1 MSTDDDRAPRLVSL
15 PSDQDASG
23 RSFGAA
29 ELEALAEVIASGT
42 LTSTKGKH
50 VARLEQA
57 VADRL
62 GVAHAIATSSGTS
75 AIHAAVAAVDPE
87 PGDEIIT
94 TSITDMGGLAPLLY
108 QGAIPV
114 FADVDPHSLLVTPE
128 SVEAVWSE
136 RTRAVIVTHL
146 FGAPCDLAAF
156 RALCD
161 RLGVALIEDA
171 AQAWLTESS
180 GRLAGTVGDL
190 GCFSLQ
196 QGKHLTTGEGGI
208 VVTND
213 AALARRVRLWVNKAW
228 PYGEA
233 GPDHEFLALNARLSE
248 LQGAVGHTQ
257 FAKLDDM
264 VAARCA
270 SASVASAGLA
280 SIAGLEVPVVRSGD
294 RHTYWKFALDVDPEV
309 IPGGSVG
316 LAVELR
322 LDGVQ
327 SAPRY
332 IQKPAFAT
340 RVFTEQRTFG
350 SSRWPFTLARPDA
363 VDYDPSRFP
372 GTFAGLERVLV
383 LPWNERYST
392 AHAQAV
398 VDAIGAAADRLRSA
412 A

>member
-1 MSTDDDRAPRLVSL
+1 VSTDDAVARRKLSL

-23 RSFGAA
+23 RSFGAS

-75 AIHAAVAAVDPE
+75 AIHAAVAAIDPE

-94 TSITDMGGLAPLLY
+94 TAVTDMGGLAPLLY

-114 FADVDPHSLLVTPE
+114 FADIDPRSLLVTPE

-146 FGAPCDLAAF
+146 FGAPCDLVAF

-161 RLGVALIEDA
+161 RRGVALIEDA
-171 AQAWLTESS
+171 AQAWLTESA

-196 QGKHLTTGEGGI
+196 QGKHLTTGEGGV

-213 AALARRVRLWVNKAW
+213 AAMARRVRLWVNKAW
-228 PYGEA
+228 PYGEV

-248 LQGAVGHTQ
+248 LQGAVGHAQ

-264 VAARCA
+264 VAARCV
-270 SASVASAGLA
+270 SAAVASTGLA
-280 SIAGLEVPVVRSGD
+280 SIAGLEVPLVRADD
-294 RHTYWKFALDVDPEV
+294 RHTYWKFALDVDADLL
-309 IPGGSVG
+309 PGGPTG
-316 LAVELR
+316 LATELR

-340 RVFTEQRTFG
+340 RVFAEQRTFG
-350 SSRWPFTLARPDA
+350 SSRWPFTVARPEA

-372 GTFAGLERVLV
+372 GTYRGLERVLV
-383 LPWNERYST
+383 LPWNERYGT
-392 AHAQAV
+392 EHAQAV
-398 VDAIGAAADRLRSA
+398 VAAVASACDRLRGTA
-412 A
+412 